1 MPPKIKITK
10 KEIVDAALSLVRKD
24 GAEALCARSVA
35 AALGC
40 STQPLFSNFSTME
53 ELEIAVIDATYA
65 IYLGFLKNEVILGKY
80 PKYKAFGMAYIRFA
94 KEETA
99 LFRLL
104 FMRDRRSEGFAA
116 TADFGASV
124 DMIMEANGVPRA
136 VAERMHLEIWI
147 AVHGIATMLATSF
160 LPLDEESISE
170 MVTDIYQGIRARHV
184 KEATR

>member
-10 KEIVDAALSLVRKD
+10 KEIVDAALSIARKE

-40 STQPLFSNFSTME
+40 STQPIFSNFSTME
-53 ELEIAVIDATYA
+53 ELETAVIGAAYE
-65 IYLGFLKNEVILGKY
+65 IYLGCLKNEVILGMY

-99 LFRLL
+99 LFKLL
-104 FMRDRRSEGFAA
+104 FMCARKGAGQ
-116 TADFGASV
+116 TPTVDFNASV
-124 DMIMEANGVPRA
+124 DMIMEANGIPRA
-136 VAERMHLEIWI
+136 TAERMHLEIWT

-160 LPLDEESISE
+160 LSLDSELISE
-170 MVTDIYQGIRARHV
+170 MVTDIYQGIRARHLQ
-184 KEATR
+184 EGNR